1 MIVSDPSRT
10 VQPGD
15 LAHCTSASAL
25 AFGIRLRE
33 TLPKFWLTTKLDIS
47 THTAV
52 VMEIE
57 ECGVKKLGLLEMI
70 PNGNKKSACQFT
82 PFSNYLN
89 QGNGGDR
96 IICITRHPAMWQSDV
111 RIAFCKEALSLWA
124 AGEPYD
130 TTGCLKWAFSFLKDV
145 PNAYYCSEYAEHCAL
160 VAGFSYYR
168 DKAYKYDVTDD
179 NVMPWPLQLSK
190 FTNTVL
196 K

>member
-1 MIVSDPSRT
+1 MLISDPSPF

-15 LAHCTSASAL
+15 LAHCTSASLVAL
-25 AFGIRLRE
+25 GIRARE
-33 TLPKFWLTTKLDIS
+33 TWPKFWLTTKLDIA

-57 ECGVKKLGLLEMI
+57 ECGIKKLGLLEMI

-89 QGNGGDR
+89 QGPGGDR
-96 IICITRHPAMWQSDV
+96 IICITRHPAMWQSDT
-111 RIAFCKEALSLWA
+111 RIKFCKEAISLWA
-124 AGEPYD
+124 TGEPYD
-130 TTGCLKWAFSFLKDV
+130 TTGCLKWAFNFLKDKS
-145 PNAYYCSEYAEHCAL
+145 NAYYCSEFAEHCAS

-168 DKAYKYDVTDD
+168 DKPCQDD

-190 FTNTVL
+190 FMSVVL